1 MAGNGGGGAQGPK
14 ARLLR
19 LAQGAALGLGAP
31 LGWLVLRWLFDLT
44 PIHPRYELVLNVYMA
59 VGGVLVFAVFG
70 YHLGRKEQR
79 LERLTLVDPL
89 TALYNRRHFELML
102 EAGFAR
108 HLRDGTDL
116 SLLML
121 DLDHFKQVNDTWGHP
136 EGDRV
141 LVTLAGILRGELRT
155 QDVAA
160 RVGGEEFAVIM
171 PGIGGAGAL
180 AAAERLRLAVRDGTF
195 VVGAGTRIPVRIS
208 IGVASTERLVISGPT
223 ELFRL
228 ADDALYRAKGL
239 GRDRVEPA
247 WPGGVE
253 DQLGSVEAN

>member
-1 MAGNGGGGAQGPK
+1 MAGNGGGGAQRSR

-31 LGWLVLRWLFDLT
+31 LGWQVLRWLFDLT
-44 PIHPRYELVLNVYMA
+44 PIHHRYELVLNVYMA

-89 TALYNRRHFELML
+89 TSLYNRRHFELML
-102 EAGFAR
+102 EAEFAR
-108 HLRDGTDL
+108 HQRDGSDL

-121 DLDHFKQVNDTWGHP
+121 DLDHFKQVNDTWGHQ
-136 EGDRV
+136 EGDQV
-141 LVTLAGILRGELRT
+141 LMTLAGILRAGLRA

-171 PGIGGAGAL
+171 PGVGGAGAL
-180 AAAERLRLAVRDGTF
+180 AAAERLRIAVRDGIF
-195 VVGAGTRIPVRIS
+195 LVGPGTRIPVRIS
-208 IGVASTERLVISGPT
+208 IGVASTERLVVSNPT

-247 WPGGVE
+247 WPGGGE
-253 DQLGSVEAN
+253 EQLGSC

>member
-1 MAGNGGGGAQGPK
+1 MEGNGGGGAQRPR

-19 LAQGAALGLGAP
+19 LVQGAALGLGAP
-31 LGWLVLRWLFDLT
+31 LGWQALRWLFELT
-44 PIHPRYELVLNVYMA
+44 PVHPDYELLLNVYMA

-89 TALYNRRHFELML
+89 TSLYNRRHFELML
-102 EAGFAR
+102 EAEFAR

-121 DLDHFKQVNDTWGHP
+121 DLDHFKQVNDTWGHQ
-136 EGDRV
+136 EGDQV
-141 LVTLAGILRGELRT
+141 LMTLAGILRAGLRA

-171 PGIGGAGAL
+171 PGVGGAGAL
-180 AAAERLRLAVRDGTF
+180 AAAERLRVAVRDGIF
-195 VVGAGTRIPVRIS
+195 LVGPGTRIPVRIS
-208 IGVASTERLVISGPT
+208 IGVASTERLAVSGPT

-239 GRDRVEPA
+239 GRDRVEPG

-253 DQLGSVEAN
+253 DQLDPC

>member
-1 MAGNGGGGAQGPK
+1 MAGNGGGGAQRPK

-19 LAQGAALGLGAP
+19 LVQGAALGLGAP
-31 LGWLVLRWLFDLT
+31 LGWQVLRWLFDLT
-44 PIHPRYELVLNVYMA
+44 PTTPHYERVLNVYMA

-102 EAGFAR
+102 EAEFAR

-121 DLDHFKQVNDTWGHP
+121 DLDHFKQVNDTWGHQ
-136 EGDRV
+136 EGDQV
-141 LVTLAGILRGELRT
+141 LMTLAGILRAGLRA

-171 PGIGGAGAL
+171 PGVGGAGAL
-180 AAAERLRLAVRDGTF
+180 AAAERLRIAVRDGIF
-195 VVGAGTRIPVRIS
+195 LVGPGTRIPVRIS
-208 IGVASTERLVISGPT
+208 IGVSSTERLAVSGPT

-253 DQLGSVEAN
+253 DQLGPC

>member
-1 MAGNGGGGAQGPK
+1 MAGNGGGGAQRPK
-14 ARLLR
+14 VRLLR

-31 LGWLVLRWLFDLT
+31 LGWQVLCWLFDLT
-44 PIHPRYELVLNVYMA
+44 PTHPDYELVLNVYMA

-89 TALYNRRHFELML
+89 TSLYNRRHFELML
-102 EAGFAR
+102 EAEFAR
-108 HLRDGTDL
+108 HLRDDADL

-121 DLDHFKQVNDTWGHP
+121 DIDHFKQVNDTWGHQ
-136 EGDRV
+136 EGDQV
-141 LVTLAGILRGELRT
+141 LMTLAGILRAGLRA

-171 PGIGGAGAL
+171 PGVGGAGAL
-180 AAAERLRLAVRDGTF
+180 AAAERLRVAVRDGIF
-195 VVGAGTRIPVRIS
+195 LVGPGTRIPVRIS
-208 IGVASTERLVISGPT
+208 IGVASTERLAISGPT

-228 ADDALYRAKGL
+228 ADDALYRAKRL

-247 WPGGVE
+247 WPGGV
-253 DQLGSVEAN
+253 GN

>member
-1 MAGNGGGGAQGPK
+1 MTGNGSGGGPRLA

-19 LAQGAALGLGAP
+19 LAQGAVLGLGAP
-31 LGWLVLRWLFDLT
+31 LGWQLLRWLFDLEPT
-44 PIHPRYELVLNVYMA
+44 HPRYELVLDVYMA

-89 TALYNRRHFELML
+89 TSLYNRRHFELML
-102 EAGFAR
+102 DAEFAR
-108 HLRDGTDL
+108 HLRDGGDL
-116 SLLML
+116 SLLVL
-121 DLDHFKQVNDTWGHP
+121 DLDHFKLVNDTWGHQ

-141 LVTLAGILRGELRT
+141 LVTLAGILRAGLRT

-171 PGIGGAGAL
+171 PGVGGAGAM

-195 VVGAGTRIPVRIS
+195 LVGPGTRIPVRIS
-208 IGVASTERLVISGPT
+208 IGVASTERIVVNGPS

-247 WPGGVE
+247 WVDDCE
-253 DQLGSVEAN
+253 DTLGSC

>member
-1 MAGNGGGGAQGPK
+1 MAGNGGGGARKPK

-19 LAQGAALGLGAP
+19 LVQGAALGLGAP
-31 LGWLVLRWLFDLT
+31 LGWQLLRWLFDLAPT
-44 PIHPRYELVLNVYMA
+44 HPRYELVLDVYMA

-89 TALYNRRHFELML
+89 TSLYNRRHFELML
-102 EAGFAR
+102 ETEFAR

-121 DLDHFKQVNDTWGHP
+121 DLDHFKQVNDTWGHQ

-141 LVTLAGILRGELRT
+141 LTTLAGILRAGLRA

-160 RVGGEEFAVIM
+160 RVGGEEF
-171 PGIGGAGAL
+171 
-180 AAAERLRLAVRDGTF
+180 ERLAV
-195 VVGAGTRIPVRIS
+195 
-208 IGVASTERLVISGPT
+208 SGPS

-247 WPGGVE
+247 WPGGAE
-253 DQLGSVEAN
+253 DGPGSC